1 MRHLL
6 PQGFGLGGHISTTI
20 SGPPELAACAPVSV
34 GLAPGSPEDLMLRAL
49 MVSMSGAGH
58 TIPNPAVGCLVV
70 QGSEI
75 VAAGATEALGGR
87 HAERVSFDKLRNEGR
102 SLAGLDAY
110 VTLEPC
116 AHHGRQPPCCELFEN
131 SGLSKLFIAVG
142 DPHPLV
148 NGRGLNFVKK
158 QGVRVITDLGVA
170 RTAATAWHLPF
181 LLQHTLNRP
190 LIAGKWA
197 QTLDGALADL
207 HGTSQW
213 ITGAEARAHG
223 HWLRLKYDVVAVGL
237 DTLLTD
243 SPSLTVRDCWQPNNR
258 QPHVCIV
265 DPLGLSC
272 ASSGIFI
279 GAIEKIIAAADNRKV
294 ALVCPS
300 SHIGSLRDS
309 IPQEVTLL
317 GFEPP
322 RKPNLFGAILSD
334 LWKSEQTKH
343 WLGRSPQSVFVEGGA
358 TLLSLLIEADAL
370 DVLHVFTAPMLLG
383 GEARRVGVGTH
394 ASPNLSMAAHFDILS
409 TAVLG
414 NDMLLELAPRRIVNT
429 FFARG

>member
-6 PQGFGLGGHISTTI
+6 PPGFGLGGHILTTL
-20 SGPPELAACAPVSV
+20 SGPRELAACAPVSV
-34 GLAPGSPEDLMLRAL
+34 GLAAGSPEDLMLRAI
-49 MVSMSGAGH
+49 MASMSGAGH

-70 QGSEI
+70 QDTEI
-75 VAAGATEALGGR
+75 IAAGATEAFGGR

-102 SLAGLDAY
+102 STAGLDAY

-116 AHHGRQPPCCELFEN
+116 SHHGRQPPCCELFKN
-131 SGLSKLFIAVG
+131 SAFSRLFIAVG
-142 DPHPLV
+142 DPNPLV
-148 NGRGLNFVKK
+148 NGRGLNYVEK
-158 QGVRVITDLGVA
+158 QGIRVITDLGVA
-170 RTAATAWHLPF
+170 RTAAIAWHLPF

-207 HGTSQW
+207 QGTSKW

-237 DTLLTD
+237 DTLLAD

-265 DPLGLSC
+265 DPLGLSR
-272 ASSGIFI
+272 SSDRIFRT
-279 GAIEKIIAAADNRKV
+279 AIEKIIAAANNRKV

-300 SHIGSLRDS
+300 SHIGAIRDG

-322 RKPNLFGAILSD
+322 RNSTLFGSILSD
-334 LWKSEQTKH
+334 LWNSEQTKQ
-343 WLGRSPQSVFVEGGA
+343 WLGRSPQSIFVEGGS
-358 TLLSLLIEADAL
+358 TLLSLLIEADTL

-383 GEARRVGVGTH
+383 GAARRVGVGTH
-394 ASPNLSMAAHFDILS
+394 GSPNLSMAAHFDILS
-409 TAVLG
+409 SALLG
-414 NDMLLELAPRRIVNT
+414 NDILLELAPRRIVNT